1 MTQNPDWNRDEI
13 LLTLD
18 LYLSNRSAPPGKT
31 SKQVS
36 DLSHLLRELH
46 RANGGSPSDTFRNAA
61 GVYLKMMNLRAFD
74 PEYTQQGRVGMT
86 RSSKLD
92 KAIWDEFSGDA
103 AKVRAEAQLVRD
115 AIKLGESGVVRVLP
129 EPEAIEAEE
138 GGIVLKLHK
147 RRERDRKLVKAKL
160 ESARAVGQL
169 SCEVCSFDFKSA
181 YGALG
186 EGYIEVHHLNPVHL
200 LKPGMKTRLDDLA
213 LLCANCH
220 RMAHRRSTTVP
231 LQELKAAYKGNH
243 GGLVSTCDGGG

>member
-1 MTQNPDWNRDEI
+1 MTQNPDWTRDEI

-18 LYLSNRSAPPGKT
+18 LYLSSRASPPGKT
-31 SKQVS
+31 SKEVS
-36 DLSHLLRELH
+36 DLSELLRQLH
-46 RANGGSPSDTFRNAA
+46 SANGGRPSETFRNAA

-74 PEYTQQGRVGMT
+74 PQYTAQGKVGMT

-103 AKVRAEAQLVRD
+103 VSVRKEAQLIRE
-115 AIKLGESGVVRVLP
+115 AISLGNSTSILTAP
-129 EPEAIEAEE
+129 EPSPIEAEE

-160 ESARAVGQL
+160 EEAKSHGAV
-169 SCEVCSFDFKSA
+169 SCEVCSFDFQST
-181 YGALG
+181 YGELG

-200 LKPGMKTRLDDLA
+200 LKPGMKTRLEDLA

-220 RMAHRRSTTVP
+220 RMAHRRSATVP
-231 LQELKAAYKGNH
+231 IEELKQAYKLNGR
-243 GGLVSTCDGGG
+243 

>member
-1 MTQNPDWNRDEI
+1 MKQNPDWTRDEI

-18 LYLSNRSAPPGKT
+18 LYLSNRSSPPGKT

-36 DLSHLLRELH
+36 DLSDLLRALH
-46 RANGGSPSDTFRNAA
+46 RATGGTPSETFRNAA

-74 PEYTQQGRVGMT
+74 PEYTQQGKVGMT

-92 KAIWDEFSGDA
+92 KAIWDEFSGDT
-103 AKVRAEAQLVRD
+103 AKVHSEAKLIRE
-115 AIKLGESGVVRVLP
+115 AIKLGNSEALRATR
-129 EPEAIEAEE
+129 EPGEIEAEE

-160 ESARAVGQL
+160 EAAKSIGQV
-169 SCEVCSFDFKSA
+169 SCEVCGFDFHST
-181 YGALG
+181 YGELG

-220 RMAHRRSTTVP
+220 RMAHRKSATVP
-231 LQELKAAYKGNH
+231 LDELKAAYA
-243 GGLVSTCDGGG
+243 STNKP